1 LSGFVR
7 SVPALRRSDAG
18 WLNPRVLVTFAL
30 IFICGLMSGSIITD
44 SILHSRMKQAQ
55 ANGDVGLNQLKVR
68 LQLTPDQ
75 EAIVARE
82 LDDYAKYYQNIEEE
96 REDVAEHGKRR
107 ILSVLNPEQ
116 KKMFLEIFRTQSLPT
131 GK

>member
-1 LSGFVR
+1 
-7 SVPALRRSDAG
+7 
-18 WLNPRVLVTFAL
+18 
-30 IFICGLMSGSIITD
+30 MSGSIITD

>member
-1 LSGFVR
+1 M
-7 SVPALRRSDAG
+7 LRQRDAG
-18 WLNPRVLVTFAL
+18 WLNPRILVTFVL

-44 SILHSRMKQAQ
+44 SIIHSRMRQAQ
-55 ANGDVGLNQLKVR
+55 ANGDLGLNQLKVR

-75 EAIVARE
+75 QAIVAHE

-116 KKMFLEIFRTQSLPT
+116 KKIFLEIFRTQPLPT
-131 GK
+131 SK